1 MNAGLEA
8 GKVLLENAGLRVGL
22 DLNGLVL
29 MFCRTLS

>member
-8 GKVLLENAGLRVGL
+8 GKALEENAGLSVGL

-29 MFCRTLS
+29 IF